1 MFLSLTPGASPQTR
15 AALARMIATFMFFLL
30 LTGAALTGIFFLS
43 LSVYLC
49 FRFADRRLRPL
60 GDTGTTVFLRLSAF
74 VLLCVG
80 VQIFCTGA
88 AELLA
93 PWKPLGR

>member
-1 MFLSLTPGASPQTR
+1 MGASLKDGGKDSWLLVG
-15 AALARMIATFMFFLL
+15 ASLSGIFLL
-30 LTGAALTGIFFLS
+30 A

-49 FRFADRRLRPL
+49 FRFADHLLKPL

-80 VQIFCTGA
+80 VQIFWDGA

-93 PWKPLGR
+93 PWKPAGR